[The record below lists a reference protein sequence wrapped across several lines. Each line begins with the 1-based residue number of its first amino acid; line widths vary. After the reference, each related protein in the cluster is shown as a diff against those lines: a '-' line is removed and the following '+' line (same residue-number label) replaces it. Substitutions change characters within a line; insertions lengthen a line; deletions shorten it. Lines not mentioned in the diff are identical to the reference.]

1 MFDPVVAGPLGRFLD
16 LIDSLGIRYV
26 TGGSVASSLQG
37 MPRQTIDL
45 DVVIELEPGD
55 VGRLVTEA
63 ARYFYVSEDAVRGAV
78 RHKSSFNLIHAETAF
93 KVDIYVSDGSAFDR
107 AQFDRAIEVELP
119 LLGPRRVKIASA
131 EDVVL
136 RKLEWF
142 KLGNEVSD
150 RQWYDL
156 MGVLKVQGQR
166 LDFAYLN
173 QWARARGLASLL
185 DRAKTEA
192 GL

>member
-1 MFDPVVAGPLGRFLD
+1 M
-16 LIDSLGIRYV
+16 
-26 TGGSVASSLQG
+26 
-37 MPRQTIDL
+37 
-45 DVVIELEPGD
+45 
-55 VGRLVTEA
+55 
-63 ARYFYVSEDAVRGAV
+63 
-78 RHKSSFNLIHAETAF
+78 
-93 KVDIYVSDGSAFDR
+93 
-107 AQFDRAIEVELP
+107 
-119 LLGPRRVKIASA
+119 KIASA

-142 KLGNEVSD
+142 KPGNEVSD